1 MLSREGESVFMKNE
15 SPVYI
20 TGHQH
25 PDTDSVASAIAY
37 AFFKRAN
44 GIKSIPCRLGDLNNE
59 TEYLLKRFGFE
70 KPLLLKDARIT
81 LADLELDEPVSIT
94 PETTVREAISKMH
107 EYERNSFAVTH
118 EDGTI
123 AGYVSKSDLANIGLG
138 DTAAEIELLKQTTVE
153 EIAETIDGTI
163 VYNDDQVH
171 YNGKTSIVALNETKV
186 DNYNAE
192 DRIVIVGNDTAAQK
206 QLIEKGAG
214 MLIVVWSNG
223 IKDEVKKAAAE
234 YHCPIILSGHGAMN
248 TSRYLFFAPP
258 VRLIMT
264 DDPITFR
271 SDEFAEDV
279 GNKMLKT
286 RFRSYPVVNEK
297 KVLCGYVSRFHILNH
312 KNKKIILVDHN
323 EFSQSV
329 RNVEKAQILEVIDH
343 HRINDFATTQPVSF
357 RNEIIGST
365 ATIIATMF
373 RENQIPIPANL
384 AGLLLGAL
392 LSDTLVFQSPTTT
405 RKDID
410 TANILA
416 ALADLDIDTFAKEM
430 FTASA
435 SSINQSIYEMIV
447 QDIKYYDIGGIRTMI
462 SQTIVPSV
470 EKMRSREIEISRD
483 MNRLYEKKELDL
495 LVVCFTSV
503 LEDGSIFYTVGEKAD
518 KILDVYPDLPGE
530 THSVQHG
537 VFSRK
542 KQIVPA
548 INEALEF

>member
-271 SDEFAEDV
+271 SDEFAEDA